1 MCMRGGWGV
10 VYQGRKMI
18 KRYRENIRKRMEFH
32 TGYSIAS
39 KLDGVCID
47 IILLFYRLKFD
58 LHYFFMKKYQYM

>member
-1 MCMRGGWGV
+1 MIQLESMADNKSVYERGVGV
-10 VYQGRKMI
+10 VYQSRKMI

-47 IILLFYRLKFD
+47 IILLGLS
-58 LHYFFMKKYQYM
+58 

>member
-1 MCMRGGWGV
+1 MIQLESMADNKSVYERGVGGV
-10 VYQGRKMI
+10 VYQSRKMI

-47 IILLFYRLKFD
+47 IILLGLS
-58 LHYFFMKKYQYM
+58 